1 MLGSMRKN
9 LKSLSWT
16 LWLVILAFIGF
27 IFVQWGSG
35 RFDSQGL
42 DLDVAAVGRSAISG
56 EEFQKNLARSLEMY
70 KQQFKDGLN
79 RQVIQQLAIPEQVL
93 QGMISGRVVQAEAR
107 RLGLRV
113 SDAELGDAIRRNP
126 SFQRDGKFIGS
137 EEYERLLAYNHV
149 TVIEFEESLRQD
161 LLAEKLKELVAAG
174 LVLDGDRL
182 REDFRRENDQAELE
196 GIALRLD
203 AAAAA
208 PAPGEAE
215 LREFYG
221 KNPALFQ
228 GAEKRSGEVL
238 ALRFA
243 DLKKQ
248 VSLKEEELF
257 AYYRQNASLFRVP
270 GKTKVSRI
278 FLPYEEATREDVL
291 KRLEEA
297 AAALDAGGFAAKAR
311 EMSADEKAGEGGDWG
326 YWGWQAF
333 SAQEKTMIERL
344 AQGEIS
350 SPVDTGKG
358 FALLHVSERVEE
370 QQESFDVAKPRIRGI
385 LENER
390 LRKLAGERMAQAYA
404 RIKKAGS
411 LEAGAA
417 RLGAKVVASQPL
429 TRGQALPGVDD
440 MGYVSQKL
448 FALGEKEISEPL
460 EFPDGVAVVR
470 LTRVDKAQT
479 EPFAAVR
486 EKVAQEAGKAA
497 KLEGLKERA
506 RQLAAELNRLGDA
519 AKAEEFLKQEGLKSE
534 KATYRRGGALF
545 DLESPEGLDEAVF
558 ALAENA
564 YAPLA
569 LKNGAV
575 VVRLTRRKV
584 VGDEDFAKERPAYYA
599 KRLDEAK
606 NASFSS
612 FLMGRK
618 DDYPVRFNAE
628 LFERVKESVIS
639 RFR

>member
-16 LWLVILAFIGF
+16 LWLVILAFVGF
-27 IFVQWGSG
+27 IFVQWGAG
-35 RFDSQGL
+35 RFDSEGL

-113 SDAELGDAIRRNP
+113 SDSELGDAIRRNP
-126 SFQRDGKFIGS
+126 SFQRDGAFIGS

-161 LLAEKLKELVAAG
+161 LLAEKLKELVSAG
-174 LVLDGDRL
+174 LVLDPDRL

-196 GIALRLD
+196 AVVLRLD
-203 AAAAA
+203 AAQDA
-208 PAPGEAE
+208 PALGEAE
-215 LREFYG
+215 LLEFYG

-243 DLKKQ
+243 DLKKE
-248 VSLKEEELF
+248 VGLKEEELF

-278 FLPYEEATREDVL
+278 FLPYEPATREDVL
-291 KRLEEA
+291 RRLEEA
-297 AAALDAGGFAAKAR
+297 AAALSADGFAAKAR

-358 FALLHVSERVEE
+358 FALLHVSEKVEE
-370 QQESFDVAKPRIRGI
+370 QQESFDVVKPRIRGI

-390 LRKLAGERMAQAYA
+390 LRKLAGERMARAHA

-417 RLGAKVVASQPL
+417 MLGAKVVASQPL
-429 TRGQALPGVDD
+429 TRGQALPGIDD

-448 FALGEKEISEPL
+448 FALGEGEISEPL

-486 EKVAQEAGKAA
+486 EKVAQEAGKVW
-497 KLEGLKERA
+497 KLERLQERA
-506 RQLAAELNRLGDA
+506 RQLAAALNRLGDA
-519 AKAEEFLKQEGLKSE
+519 AKAGEFLKKEGLKAE
-534 KATYRRGGALF
+534 KATYRRGGNLL
-545 DLESPEGLDEAVF
+545 DLESVQGLDEAVF

-569 LKNGAV
+569 LKNGAA
-575 VVRLTRRKV
+575 VVRLTSRKV
-584 VGDEDFAKERPAYYA
+584 VGDEGFAKERQAYYA
-599 KRLDEAK
+599 KRLEEAK
-606 NASFSS
+606 SARFSS

-628 LFERVKESVIS
+628 LFERVKESVLS